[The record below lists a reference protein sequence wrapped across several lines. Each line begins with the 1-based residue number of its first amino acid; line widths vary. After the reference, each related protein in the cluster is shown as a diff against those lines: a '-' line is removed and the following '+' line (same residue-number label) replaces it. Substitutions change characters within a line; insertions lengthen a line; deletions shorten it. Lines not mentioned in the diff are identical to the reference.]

1 MRHDAG
7 KSFQTIHDEFR
18 PRIHRFLCRM
28 VGEADAEDVLQEVF
42 VKANRALP
50 GFRGESSLTT
60 WIYRIATNAAL
71 DHVRSASFRQGA
83 MSMDIGAV
91 ESQPEAQGGELME
104 ASPLPDLLLIR
115 DDMGACIRDV
125 VCSLPEPYLTA
136 LVLSSLNEL
145 TNAEIAG
152 VLGISLEAVKIRI
165 HRARAK
171 LRKELE
177 KKCDFYRDDRSGLAC
192 DRKAV
197 SRKTC
202 LR

>member
-1 MRHDAG
+1 MQHDTVM
-7 KSFQTIHDEFR
+7 SFEEIHDEFR

-42 VKANRALP
+42 VKANRALS

-71 DHVRSASFRQGA
+71 DHVRSSSFRQGA
-83 MSMDIGAV
+83 MTVDIGAV

-104 ASPLPDLLLIR
+104 ATPLPDLLLIR
-115 DDMGACIRDV
+115 DDMDACIREV
-125 VCSLPEPYLTA
+125 VCSLPEPFLTA
-136 LVLSSLNEL
+136 LVLSNLNEL
-145 TNAEIAG
+145 TNAETAG

-177 KKCDFYRDDRSGLAC
+177 KKCDFYRDARSGLAC
-192 DRKAV
+192 DRKPV

-202 LR
+202 L

>member
-71 DHVRSASFRQGA
+71 DHVRSSSFRQGV
-83 MSMDIGAV
+83 MTVDIGAV

-104 ASPLPDLLLIR
+104 ATPLPDLVLIR
-115 DDMGACIRDV
+115 DDMDACIREV

-136 LVLSSLNEL
+136 LVLSNLNEL

-165 HRARAK
+165 HRARAR
-171 LRKELE
+171 LRQELE
-177 KKCDFYRDDRSGLAC
+177 KRCDFYRDERTGLAC
-192 DRKAV
+192 DRKPDA
-197 SRKTC
+197 RKD
-202 LR
+202 